1 MRRWAFF
8 AAGLLLCGAASASTR
23 LDDSLSPRQRVEAT
37 AHWLYDGAGDWNEDQ
52 INALV
57 ADVSAMEFR
66 LRTAPYVGKN
76 AEIYLA
82 IPQHVKG
89 LTTPTALR
97 VEWTT
102 RGTFSPGSVVPG
114 QRERPGLFSC
124 HEEAALVLDRAGV
137 AAGIRGDRGDRQWGR
152 TADPADRQH
161 RRHGEPGELHRARR
175 ERRQRRGG
183 GERQRDAGKPHMPR
197 E

>member
-1 MRRWAFF
+1 
-8 AAGLLLCGAASASTR
+8 
-23 LDDSLSPRQRVEAT
+23 VEAT

-114 QRERPGLFSC
+114 QR
-124 HEEAALVLDRAGV
+124 ALVWRGKITDAVMSDYLDFRIYFDARTSER
-137 AAGIRGDRGDRQWGR
+137 GIEF
-152 TADPADRQH
+152 DPIFEIDIA
-161 RRHGEPGELHRARR
+161 P
-175 ERRQRRGG
+175 
-183 GERQRDAGKPHMPR
+183 
-197 E
+197 